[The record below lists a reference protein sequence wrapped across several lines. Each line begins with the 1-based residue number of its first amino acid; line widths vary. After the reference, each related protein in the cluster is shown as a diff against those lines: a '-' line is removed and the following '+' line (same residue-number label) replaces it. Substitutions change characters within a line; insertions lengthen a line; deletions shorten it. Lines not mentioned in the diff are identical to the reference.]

1 MISPLMI
8 IAVAA
13 MLTCGYFRLSI
24 AQIQD
29 PSALTDVV
37 RADLRY
43 AGASPQASLGT
54 LAMKPEGV
62 ASIPTE
68 LVMLAIAII
77 LNPDVP
83 ACA

>member
-1 MISPLMI
+1 MRVLPSERSPNSGPI
-8 IAVAA
+8 GTDYIA
-13 MLTCGYFRLSI
+13 
-24 AQIQD
+24 
-29 PSALTDVV
+29 V

-43 AGASPQASLGT
+43 AGASPQASLGIRT
-54 LAMKPEGV
+54 MKPEGV

-83 ACA
+83 ACVEAY